1 MALDAGDHERVESL
15 GKCLAELEVA
25 SRRPAT
31 PVGAALWY
39 AKRGLRVFPLM
50 VGLKTPYKGTH
61 GLSDASCD
69 PPVVAAMFAER
80 SALSNVGIA
89 TGHEVDVIDID
100 GPVGVESM
108 VHELFS
114 PGDDGTWQG
123 PPMLGVV
130 CTPRPGGKHIY
141 IAAVPGHGN
150 RAHMLAGIDHRGLG
164 GYVVA
169 PPSYTE
175 AGRYVWTRPLD
186 LSGATR

>member
-1 MALDAGDHERVESL
+1 MAMALPGVTLEELEREIRLALDAGDHERVESL
-15 GKCLAELEVA
+15 GKCLDELEVA

-50 VGLKTPYKGTH
+50 VGLKTPYK
-61 GLSDASCD
+61 
-69 PPVVAAMFAER
+69 R